1 MTDPTSYV
9 IRSIGSNRGVPR
21 IWLEGRVAA
30 TAGFEPHKRFRV
42 LVEREKTR
50 LVLKL
55 DDEGNRKVS
64 QKFKNDKSIPVIDIN
79 SAEVLDMFEG
89 LKEVRV
95 WAIKGGI
102 CIAPSATEA
111 RIKTRLERIRQ
122 KIDAGLPLSVGSVS
136 HGGGILSKAIHDGLN
151 LGNVSSKLVFAN
163 DIREELLEHAS
174 EHNPSWDEQTIML
187 SAPMQELAFDHQF
200 MACLP
205 QVDLL
210 EGGIPCN
217 GASVAGRAKAGT
229 ECAEAHEDV
238 GHLVV
243 AFLAIVARVNP
254 AIVVLE
260 NVPPYAS
267 SSSMWIIRHQ
277 LRDLGYVVH
286 ETMMDSRDWNTIESR
301 KRMCM
306 TAVTRGM
313 EFSMDAIERPSPQAV
328 KLGDVMEQIPE
339 DDPRWSEMGYLKA
352 KQERDIADGKG
363 FKMQIVNAES
373 GQVGTIGKG
382 YSKNRS
388 TEPKVS
394 HPTNPDL
401 LRLLT
406 VGEHAAV
413 KGIDPKLISGLCNT
427 TAHEVLGQSIAP
439 QPFISLAKA
448 IATTVLAYAGHI
460 VVNAFVEVKET
471 AKAAISMVHGVMPDH
486 EETAPAVAMQVAASA
501 APVSQFALF

>member
-1 MTDPTSYV
+1 
-9 IRSIGSNRGVPR
+9 
-21 IWLEGRVAA
+21 
-30 TAGFEPHKRFRV
+30 
-42 LVEREKTR
+42 
-50 LVLKL
+50 
-55 DDEGNRKVS
+55 
-64 QKFKNDKSIPVIDIN
+64 
-79 SAEVLDMFEG
+79 
-89 LKEVRV
+89 
-95 WAIKGGI
+95 
-102 CIAPSATEA
+102 
-111 RIKTRLERIRQ
+111 
-122 KIDAGLPLSVGSVS
+122 
-136 HGGGILSKAIHDGLN
+136 
-151 LGNVSSKLVFAN
+151 
-163 DIREELLEHAS
+163 
-174 EHNPSWDEQTIML
+174 
-187 SAPMQELAFDHQF
+187 
-200 MACLP
+200 
-205 QVDLL
+205 
-210 EGGIPCN
+210 
-217 GASVAGRAKAGT
+217 
-229 ECAEAHEDV
+229 
-238 GHLVV
+238 
-243 AFLAIVARVNP
+243 
-254 AIVVLE
+254 
-260 NVPPYAS
+260 
-267 SSSMWIIRHQ
+267 MWIIRHQ

-313 EFSMDAIERPSPQAV
+313 EFSMDAIERPAPQAV

-501 APVSQFALF
+501 APVAQIALF

>member
-1 MTDPTSYV
+1 MTDTTSYV

-163 DIREELLEHAS
+163 D
-174 EHNPSWDEQTIML
+174 
-187 SAPMQELAFDHQF
+187 
-200 MACLP
+200 
-205 QVDLL
+205 
-210 EGGIPCN
+210 
-217 GASVAGRAKAGT
+217 
-229 ECAEAHEDV
+229 
-238 GHLVV
+238 
-243 AFLAIVARVNP
+243 
-254 AIVVLE
+254 
-260 NVPPYAS
+260 
-267 SSSMWIIRHQ
+267 
-277 LRDLGYVVH
+277 
-286 ETMMDSRDWNTIESR
+286 
-301 KRMCM
+301 
-306 TAVTRGM
+306 TRGM
-313 EFSMDAIERPSPQAV
+313 EFSMDAIERPAPQAV

-406 VGEHAAV
+406 VGEHAGV

-501 APVSQFALF
+501 APVAQIALF